1 MTETINP
8 EIYELKGI
16 RLRAKVFLVLQALGF
31 LCAAYLVHDSFDFV
45 FDETKWLL
53 IFIAVVIFLLFFAV
67 ATLRIA
73 FKKTLRTGAAKAM
86 LTAIFILDII
96 PVFILMLVTLTDIF

>member
-1 MTETINP
+1 MTETIAP
-8 EIYELKGI
+8 EIYVLKGI

-31 LCAAYLVHDSFDFV
+31 LCTAYLVYDPLDFV

-53 IFIAVVIFLLFFAV
+53 IFAGVVVYLLFFAGL
-67 ATLRIA
+67 TLRIA
-73 FKKTLRTGAAKAM
+73 FKKTLRTAPAKTL
-86 LTAIFILDII
+86 LTLIFILDII